1 VIPLSISP
9 SGVQAERGRRVSPS
23 PRGRLAIVLA
33 MSVLGLLALAP
44 AQAAAT
50 TFAVTKT
57 ADTDDGTCNADCSL
71 REAVKA
77 AEQAQA
83 AICAGIVCT
92 SAASETVVVPAGI
105 YREPLG
111 ALAFEFSELP
121 GSTATLSVVGAGAGR
136 TIIDAQSAHRAVD
149 VSFSTV
155 VTLRGMTIRNGRF
168 GGNDDP
174 LCTVPHTHGGGVHN
188 HGVLAME
195 EVTLTGNSAPDD
207 GGGLASGTCA
217 SFANAP
223 SACPIGRGSCATLV
237 NVTITGNHAPG
248 RGGGIFSGQALSLT
262 NVTIANNSAGEGS
275 GIYAAPPPP
284 PSTNPECSAGACA
297 RSMTLVN
304 TIVSARGSA
313 AAACAGPA
321 PLTSLG
327 HNVYTDGSCH
337 AIASDLVRPDPLLSG
352 LQADGTLALLPGSP
366 AIDAGT
372 NSQCPP
378 TDERGVSRPQ
388 HGACDIGAY
397 EVSARGDDE
406 DDGDDENDDHHDHHD
421 HHHRSGEDHR
431 GAH

>member
-1 VIPLSISP
+1 MIPLSISP

-23 PRGRLAIVLA
+23 PCRRLAIVLA
-33 MSVLGLLALAP
+33 VSLLGLLALAP

-50 TFAVTKT
+50 TFTVTKT

-83 AICAGIVCT
+83 AICAGVVCP

-121 GSTATLSVVGAGAGR
+121 GSTATLSVIGAGAGR

-155 VTLRGMTIRNGRF
+155 VALRGMTIRNGRF
-168 GGNDDP
+168 GGKDDP
-174 LCTVPHTHGGGVHN
+174 LCIVPHTHGGGVHN
-188 HGVLAME
+188 HGVLTME
-195 EVTLTGNSAPDD
+195 DVTLTGNSAPDD

-217 SFANAP
+217 STANEP

-237 NVTITGNHAPG
+237 NVTITGNQAPG

-262 NVTIANNSAGEGS
+262 NVTIANNSAQEGS
-275 GIYAAPPPP
+275 GIYAAPP

-313 AAACAGPA
+313 AAACAGAA

-327 HNVYTDGSCH
+327 HNLFTDGSCH
-337 AIASDLVRPDPLLSG
+337 ATASDLVRPDPLLSG

-366 AIDAGT
+366 AIDAGA

-388 HGACDIGAY
+388 HSVCDIGAY
-397 EVSARGDDE
+397 ELAARGNDDADD
-406 DDGDDENDDHHDHHD
+406 DDGDDDHHN
-421 HHHRSGEDHR
+421 HHHGPGEDHQTR
-431 GAH
+431 GAD